1 MKKLLLLFPVLFA
14 SGVMAQDKLPD
25 LRIQNSGGTVMN
37 IQDVKLLRVEPD
49 GLRVL
54 HAAGTAKVPYELL
67 PEELHVKYGF
77 TAAKAQEHRAVAA
90 AAPAQPATP
99 SPARAPASY
108 AAAASAGRRTSTT
121 TSPSY
126 TSPSVTRR
134 VPTTTAPSC
143 STGTCGSSRP
153 IYPQSGV
160 TSGLWVPRTS
170 TSSSTTSGTTG
181 YIYSN

>member
-1 MKKLLLLFPVLFA
+1 MKKLLLLLPLLFA

-67 PEELHVKYGF
+67 PEALQVKYGF
-77 TAAKAQEHRAVAA
+77 TAAKAQEHRAVVA
-90 AAPAQPATP
+90 AAPAQPAPP
-99 SPARAPASY
+99 SAAPAPASY
-108 AAAASAGRRTSTT
+108 AAARPRA
-121 TSPSY
+121 
-126 TSPSVTRR
+126 
-134 VPTTTAPSC
+134 TTTAPSTYPSTSVTRRTPTSTVSPSC
-143 STGTCGSSRP
+143 SSGTCGSSVL
-153 IYPQSGV
+153 IYPQSTV
-160 TSGLWVPRTS
+160 TSGLWMPKTS
-170 TSSSTTSGTTG
+170 TSSSSTTSGTTG